1 MTEYQRYPLWMA
13 PNPKISSQVK
23 AASPPKQVSNAGDK
37 LNEEIAAQGNKVRD
51 LKSKKAEKSEIDAA
65 VAILLDLKAKF
76 KAETGQDWKP
86 ASGGGE
92 AKKNESKKGT
102 FREMS

>member
-1 MTEYQRYPLWMA
+1 M
-13 PNPKISSQVK
+13 
-23 AASPPKQVSNAGDK
+23 
-37 LNEEIAAQGNKVRD
+37 NEEIAAQGNKVRD

-86 ASGGGE
+86 ASGGE